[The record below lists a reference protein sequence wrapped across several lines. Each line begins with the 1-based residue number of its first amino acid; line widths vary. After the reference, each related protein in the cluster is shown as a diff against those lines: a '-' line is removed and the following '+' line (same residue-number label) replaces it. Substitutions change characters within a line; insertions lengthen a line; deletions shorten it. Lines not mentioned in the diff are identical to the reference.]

1 MKWTRG
7 GLNQGWK
14 QPNNVKIKFSCSFT
28 QASPGRIPNQPG
40 GIPRMGR
47 KGARWTPLPLD
58 RGVPCTIWPLGKK
71 TTAAP
76 STLPASV
83 MVLNQ
88 SSSFSKQVSSVTGCL
103 GSARTEQRAGRSWEH
118 SGSMIRLES
127 PAKKRSGPGPAHP
140 NHRQPRCPL
149 RPQNFHSRPGAA
161 GPQSS
166 EGAARVVLGGVPE
179 QAGALSSGRP
189 GWKGVWCKP
198 RGLRC

>member
-1 MKWTRG
+1 
-7 GLNQGWK
+7 
-14 QPNNVKIKFSCSFT
+14 
-28 QASPGRIPNQPG
+28 
-40 GIPRMGR
+40 
-47 KGARWTPLPLD
+47 
-58 RGVPCTIWPLGKK
+58 
-71 TTAAP
+71 
-76 STLPASV
+76 

-88 SSSFSKQVSSVTGCL
+88 SSSFSKQVSSATGCL

-118 SGSMIRLES
+118 SGSMIRLEI

-149 RPQNFHSRPGAA
+149 GPQNFHSRPGAA

-189 GWKGVWCKP
+189 GWKGIWCKP
-198 RGLRC
+198 RGLSRVLSLPTLDSGGRGAAGCSPKLPVGQSGVRASWR